1 MMLGHQVA
9 ELIPID
15 TISFHTQRILT
26 NVTASPVPGDH
37 PAQHPRVRIAFRIE
51 QPRHRS
57 LKSLATAF
65 SLPMACVASPKLIAI
80 PSVPRC
86 HHANSAFP
94 ATACTAFTINA
105 TAITTAST
113 LQMPT
118 VVLSIR
124 SSTLITHLF
133 SEYFIVIFAHLMLYC
148 ICIAFVFT
156 LQI

>member
-1 MMLGHQVA
+1 MY
-9 ELIPID
+9 
-15 TISFHTQRILT
+15 
-26 NVTASPVPGDH
+26 
-37 PAQHPRVRIAFRIE
+37 
-51 QPRHRS
+51 
-57 LKSLATAF
+57 
-65 SLPMACVASPKLIAI
+65 AI
-80 PSVPRC
+80 PSVGRC

-148 ICIAFVFT
+148 ICIAFVLT
-156 LQI
+156 LQIYRLNLC

>member
-1 MMLGHQVA
+1 MN
-9 ELIPID
+9 ISID
-15 TISFHTQRILT
+15 TTLCAMRHHHIF
-26 NVTASPVPGDH
+26 
-37 PAQHPRVRIAFRIE
+37 QHPRVRIAFRTE

-57 LKSLATAF
+57 LKSLAPAANLRIQ
-65 SLPMACVASPKLIAI
+65 SRHPPKMYAI
-80 PSVPRC
+80 PSVGRC

-156 LQI
+156 LQIYRLNLY

>member
-1 MMLGHQVA
+1 M
-9 ELIPID
+9 PI
-15 TISFHTQRILT
+15 T
-26 NVTASPVPGDH
+26 VPCG
-37 PAQHPRVRIAFRIE
+37 AAIQHPRVRIAFRIE
-51 QPRHRS
+51 QPRHLN
-57 LKSLATAF
+57 LKSLATAP
-65 SLPMACVASPKLIAI
+65 SLVTTVPISPKLIAI

-105 TAITTAST
+105 TATTTANT
-113 LQMPT
+113 LQMLT

-156 LQI
+156 LQIYRLNLY